1 MKYLEEM
8 IVWYFKKQRFIGKLD
23 ESQKSLVIMGFLTGQ
38 TIPEILDSY
47 KAHKICVINVSIN
60 VTKYFQ
66 PLDLTVNLEAKR
78 FLGRKFVDWY
88 SHQVSNQLSEDNPLE
103 SVQVSLKFCIIK
115 SIHAGWLVEFYNT

>member
-1 MKYLEEM
+1 MKYLEEV

-23 ESQKSLVIMGFLTGQ
+23 ESQKSLVIMDFLTGQ

-47 KAHKICVINVSIN
+47 KAHKICVINVSTN

-88 SHQVSNQLSEDNPLE
+88 SHQVSNQLSED
-103 SVQVSLKFCIIK
+103 
-115 SIHAGWLVEFYNT
+115 